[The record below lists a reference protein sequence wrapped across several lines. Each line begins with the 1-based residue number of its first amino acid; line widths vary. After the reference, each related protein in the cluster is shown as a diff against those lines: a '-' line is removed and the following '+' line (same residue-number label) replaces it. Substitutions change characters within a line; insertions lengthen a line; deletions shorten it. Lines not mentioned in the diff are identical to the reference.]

1 MAALAA
7 RYAMQ
12 GAAQEIRGPPETSK
26 GNECHDWD
34 RIKGP
39 PGCEIKLWS
48 LDAEVRTRSEEKDN
62 KIVAIGNRN

>member
-26 GNECHDWD
+26 GNECRDSD
-34 RIKGP
+34 RSKGP
-39 PGCEIKLWS
+39 LEAKFKLWRPQS
-48 LDAEVRTRSEEKDN
+48 VKPN
-62 KIVAIGNRN
+62 